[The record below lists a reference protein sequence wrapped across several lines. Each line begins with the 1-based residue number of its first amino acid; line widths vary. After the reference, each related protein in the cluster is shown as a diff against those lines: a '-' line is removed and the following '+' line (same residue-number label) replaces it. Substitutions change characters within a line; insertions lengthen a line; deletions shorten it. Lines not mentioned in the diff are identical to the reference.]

1 MDKREYSRRVIAA
14 MRHLTAAEAEAIRTE
29 IEGHIEDRMEPLLAL
44 QGIDEEEA
52 LRRCVAAMGDPAEIG
67 RALQKQY
74 SLFWLWVDRVIIA
87 LIVLVLWGAVWRI
100 PSHLGGV
107 KENLT
112 ARYAPMFFLHETARE
127 RWVDAEVDLRAQVG
141 SDILRIYAVGTK
153 ENEATIFWCGYDES
167 IHGQV
172 GQWGVEYEDCP
183 VLETVIHAGGG
194 GAYACVDTV
203 EVQTGTPC
211 VTAVVARY
219 GERITLEIPLIWEET
234 P

>member
-1 MDKREYSRRVIAA
+1 MDKKEYSRAVIAA
-14 MRHLTAAEAEAIRTE
+14 MRHLRVEEITAIRNE
-29 IEGHIEDRMEPLLAL
+29 IEGHIEDRMEPLLEL
-44 QGIDEEEA
+44 EGIDEEEA
-52 LRRCVAAMGDPAEIG
+52 QRRSIAAMGDPAEIG
-67 RALQKQY
+67 RALQKHY
-74 SLFWLWVDRVIIA
+74 SLFWLWVDRVIIG
-87 LIVLVLWGAVWRI
+87 LIVLVLWGSVWRI

-107 KENLT
+107 KDNLI
-112 ARYAPMFFLHETARE
+112 ARYAPMSFLHETTRKQ
-127 RWVDAEVDLRAQVG
+127 WVDMEVDLRAQVG

-153 ENEATIFWCGYDES
+153 EKEASIFWCGYDES

-172 GQWGVEYEDCP
+172 GQWSVEYEDCP

-203 EVQTGTPC
+203 EVETGTPS

-219 GERITLEIPLIWEET
+219 GERITLEIPLVWEET